1 MPGILMS
8 YWEEKYQE
16 EKQKVENGRKKSKT
30 PRKQF
35 ISKDK

>member
-8 YWEEKYQE
+8 YWEEKFQE
-16 EKQKVENGRKKSKT
+16 EKQEVEDGRKKSET

>member
-1 MPGILMS
+1 MS
-8 YWEEKYQE
+8 YWEEKFQE
-16 EKQKVENGRKKSKT
+16 EKQEVEDGRKKSET

>member
-8 YWEEKYQE
+8 YWGEKYQE
-16 EKQKVENGRKKSKT
+16 EKQKVENGRKKSET